1 MKKSTKIRIAMI
13 VVYLTP
19 VIAGAIYCAP
29 PIVSRWDKCLSF
41 TGIIL
46 AFILAM
52 VFKDAVKRIA
62 TKPTLFVTS
71 IVMVIISAI
80 ACSLGEQLLIMS
92 SCALLGG
99 LLSLPLGIWYNQEVR
114 PPTNKEVMEQFE
126 KLKGSSNENS
136 NQEG

>member
-13 VVYLTP
+13 VVYLIP
-19 VIAGAIYCAP
+19 VIIGAIYCAP
-29 PIVSRWDKCLSF
+29 LIVSRWDKCLSF
-41 TGIIL
+41 VGIIL
-46 AFILAM
+46 AFIVIM
-52 VFKDAVKRIA
+52 VFKDAMKRVV

-71 IVMVIISAI
+71 IIMVIISAV

-99 LLSLPLGIWYNQEVR
+99 VISLPLAIWYNQEVR

-126 KLKGSSNENS
+126 KLKGSNNENS
-136 NQEG
+136 NQES